1 MASVTL
7 EAVHKAYGA
16 TKVVKGISL
25 ELQSGAFLALLGPSG
40 CGKTTTLRMIA
51 GLEAVDAGR
60 IRIGAQ
66 LVDGDG
72 TRVPPEKREL
82 GMVFQSYAVWPH
94 RSVKENVGYPL
105 TLRRMP
111 GAELDAQVRQALDW
125 VRLGSLADR
134 MPSQLSG
141 GQLQRVAIAR
151 ALVAQPKVLL
161 LDEPLSNLDMALRE
175 ELRGEI
181 AALRARLGTTMIFV
195 THDQHEALALA
206 DRVAV
211 MNKGVIEQLDAPETL
226 YHSPQTPFVASFVGG
241 ANLLDGRVA
250 GRTFVSNGHTFALP
264 EALTHPDGPATLA
277 VRPESFELG
286 SAVGPALPIAARLFL
301 GSSLEYRLTF
311 GDAVLRVVSPRPE
324 FQPGASVTVSIQKAH
339 LYAP

>member
-1 MASVTL
+1 V
-7 EAVHKAYGA
+7 
-16 TKVVKGISL
+16 
-25 ELQSGAFLALLGPSG
+25 
-40 CGKTTTLRMIA
+40 
-51 GLEAVDAGR
+51 
-60 IRIGAQ
+60 
-66 LVDGDG
+66 
-72 TRVPPEKREL
+72 
-82 GMVFQSYAVWPH
+82 
-94 RSVKENVGYPL
+94 
-105 TLRRMP
+105 
-111 GAELDAQVRQALDW
+111 
-125 VRLGSLADR
+125 
-134 MPSQLSG
+134 
-141 GQLQRVAIAR
+141 
-151 ALVAQPKVLL
+151 L
-161 LDEPLSNLDMALRE
+161 LDEPFSNLDSAIRDHVRS
-175 ELRGEI
+175 ELRTI
-181 AALRARLGTTMIFV
+181 LRNANTSAIIV